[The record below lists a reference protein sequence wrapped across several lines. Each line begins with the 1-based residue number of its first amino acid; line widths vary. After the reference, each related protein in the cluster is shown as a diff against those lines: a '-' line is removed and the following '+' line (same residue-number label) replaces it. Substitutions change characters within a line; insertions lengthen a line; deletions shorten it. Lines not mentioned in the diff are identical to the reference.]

1 MTGNLSEQSMLM
13 IENFI
18 RLYQGCNSHEA
29 DMFLSL
35 DNLTEMISSNLG
47 ILIDK
52 SDLIQTLE
60 KLCFNS
66 VQIEGERMFPVKV
79 LS

>member
-1 MTGNLSEQSMLM
+1 MTGDLSEELLLRLQ
-13 IENFI
+13 NFI
-18 RLYQGCNSHEA
+18 RLYQGCQSHEA
-29 DMFLSL
+29 DIFLSL

-47 ILIDK
+47 ILVERC
-52 SDLIQTLE
+52 DLIEVLE
-60 KLCFNS
+60 ELSFKS

>member
-1 MTGNLSEQSMLM
+1 MTGNLSEESLLRL
-13 IENFI
+13 ENFL
-18 RLYQGCNSHEA
+18 RKYQGCESPQA

-47 ILIDK
+47 VLVDRY
-52 SDLIQTLE
+52 DLIETLE
-60 KLCFNS
+60 KLCFKS

>member
-1 MTGNLSEQSMLM
+1 MTGNLSEQSLLML
-13 IENFI
+13 ENFI
-18 RLYQGCNSHEA
+18 RLYQGCQSHEA
-29 DMFLSL
+29 DLFLSL
-35 DNLTEMISSNLG
+35 DNLSEMISSNLG
-47 ILIDK
+47 ILVDR

-60 KLCFNS
+60 KLSFKS